1 MGHHDVVVNECFA
14 LLVAGGTGGH
24 VYPAIAVAD
33 ALVARGHRAETL
45 RFVTDQRDVAREA
58 LDRTDYARDELP
70 IAHGLE
76 RSGGAIRNVGVAVRA
91 AHATATAAR
100 IVGRLRPRV
109 VVGFGAYVAL
119 PVVVAA
125 RARRVPV
132 VVHEQNGVPGLANRI
147 AVRLGA
153 RAAVSLP
160 GTAIAGATLTGYPVR
175 PAVAAVER
183 RPVTPPLLAFVGGS
197 LGAGVLNRT
206 ALDLYARWRTRADVQ
221 IHHVTGHRFY
231 EQCRDE
237 LAALRRTGDR
247 LDYDL
252 VDYEHDMAALYGR
265 VAVVVARAGGSVADL
280 AAAGVPSVLVPWS
293 GAADDH
299 QTANARAF
307 SRVGAAIHVPET
319 ECDADRLAPVLDG
332 LLRDAD
338 RRGAMARAART
349 LARPDAA
356 DAVAALAESVAR

>member
-1 MGHHDVVVNECFA
+1 VGHHDVVVTECFA
-14 LLVAGGTGGH
+14 VLVAGGTGGH

-33 ALVARGHRAETL
+33 ALVARGHEPATL
-45 RFVTDQRDVAREA
+45 RFVTDQRDVARAA

-76 RSGGAIRNVGVAVRA
+76 RGGGLAHNLGVVVRA
-91 AHATATAAR
+91 TRATATA
-100 IVGRLRPRV
+100 GRVLRAHRPRV

-125 RARRVPV
+125 RARRLPV
-132 VVHEQNGVPGLANRI
+132 VVHEQNGVPGLANRV

-160 GTAIAGATLTGYPVR
+160 GTALPEAILTGNPVR
-175 PAVAAVER
+175 PDITVVER
-183 RPVTPPLLAFVGGS
+183 EPVSPPLVAFVGAS

-206 ALDLYARWRTRADVQ
+206 ALDVYDRWRDRGDVQ
-221 IHHVTGHRFY
+221 IRHVTGARFY
-231 EQCRDE
+231 DECRAALD
-237 LAALRRTGDR
+237 ALRRPGDA
-247 LDYDL
+247 LAYDL
-252 VDYEHDMAALYGR
+252 VDYEHDMAGLYTDA
-265 VAVVVARAGGSVADL
+265 AVVVARAGGSVAEL

-307 SRVGAAIHVPET
+307 AEAGAAIHVREA
-319 ECDADRLAPVLDG
+319 ECDGARVASLLDHLLADPDRLA
-332 LLRDAD
+332 
-338 RRGAMARAART
+338 AMALAART
-349 LARPDAA
+349 LAHPDAA
-356 DAVAALAESVAR
+356 DEVAALAEAIAR